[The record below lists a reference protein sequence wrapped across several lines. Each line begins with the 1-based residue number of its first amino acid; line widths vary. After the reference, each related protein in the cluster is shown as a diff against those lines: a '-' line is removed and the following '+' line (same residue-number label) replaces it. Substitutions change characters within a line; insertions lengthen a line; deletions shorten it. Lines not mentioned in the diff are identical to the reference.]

1 MQFMPFITS
10 PCFHALVSATSSRC
24 RRRGWSKTNN
34 DKKKRNKKVKKMKIR
49 EKQRGCRTDS
59 VSLIHKA
66 SGVALLIPAD
76 CLIAF
81 MACFTAKLSCWAVS
95 EDWTGVWRFFVL
107 LSVCFCF
114 SFVGCSVPYFHMKL
128 TLSLSYFRYSYYY
141 NFHHYYWQFFITL
154 IISIII
160 HIIIV
165 IINISYI
172 LVFFFLFSIYASQF
186 AFDFRERK

>member
-1 MQFMPFITS
+1 
-10 PCFHALVSATSSRC
+10 
-24 RRRGWSKTNN
+24 
-34 DKKKRNKKVKKMKIR
+34 MKIR

-114 SFVGCSVPYFHMKL
+114 SFVGFSVGLSSVGYSVFLIPLFHMEFIW
-128 TLSLSYFRYSYYY
+128 TISLSYFRYSYYY
-141 NFHHYYWQFFITL
+141 NFHHYYWQFFITV

-160 HIIIV
+160 HIIIG

-172 LVFFFLFSIYASQF
+172 LVLLFFLFSFYASQF